1 MKVRLVF
8 HSFPQCTAARLTPS
22 NPAHA
27 LCLTETT
34 VIDGNAQILFCRTF
48 ISGRKKEFRIWI
60 LNLHSGLLIKSP
72 RKVSTRHLRYKTPI
86 WWQNQLLSSR
96 MKLFLVTRITFESIR
111 DDILNCWKELGETL
125 VIIRGTGT
133 EAGEMEPGDSDWP
146 YTSCRGNGIFL
157 IPKHRFLLLFANTKP
172 QSQLVAVPLV

>member
-1 MKVRLVF
+1 MSAL
-8 HSFPQCTAARLTPS
+8 SAARLTPS

-34 VIDGNAQILFCRTF
+34 VIDGDSQILFCRTF

-72 RKVSTRHLRYKTPI
+72 RKVSTRDTWDIKLTI
-86 WWQNQLLSSR
+86 WWQNQLLSSW
-96 MKLFLVTRITFESIR
+96 MKLFLLTRITFESIR

-133 EAGEMEPGDSDWP
+133 EAGEMESGDSGWP
-146 YTSCRGNGIFL
+146 DTSCRRKWNFFSSRNRGFYFYL
-157 IPKHRFLLLFANTKP
+157 M
-172 QSQLVAVPLV
+172 